1 VQGGAQ
7 MPTFWRGVP
16 SELEQQLIEAV
27 PTLID
32 EANRWGDGETVDWLA
47 VWLEEFRGICT
58 PVSHCALLH
67 HGPAF
72 WGGEAGLWCTN
83 GSLSPL

>member
-47 VWLEEFRGICT
+47 VWL
-58 PVSHCALLH
+58 
-67 HGPAF
+67 
-72 WGGEAGLWCTN
+72 
-83 GSLSPL
+83 